1 MSPRAL
7 EELLEQV
14 GRTGRIPANVLSLVQ
29 QHLRA
34 LSFSLTISAAVG
46 QPIISI
52 HVEGRDEKSAEA
64 IKETIQSLMNNARTA
79 LVAMSEEA
87 KQALPISADFT
98 YLLLNAVS
106 VEVNGTQVN
115 VVLTNFETL
124 KPTITESLNTFQ
136 AAVQPELLLRKRM
149 EQLKG
154 IRDACAQYYQEH
166 QKFPADILDTNGNP
180 LLSWRVALL
189 PTLGF
194 EDLYEQFNLD
204 EPWDSET
211 NLAVLNESNLKPLIF
226 HPLKDDVAP
235 PKTVIRFFDSAGTP
249 FSNRDL
255 KVRDLKSP
263 ETTLMFVVVSPKYAV
278 EWTRPDSLE
287 FDIDTI
293 AETLGF
299 PQFWGITFSGR
310 IRAITNLPD
319 TDPKYDEW
327 KQYVESVIKDLPVQE
342 Q

>member
-1 MSPRAL
+1 MWKAGMKKVPKPLKKPYA
-7 EELLEQV
+7 Q
-14 GRTGRIPANVLSLVQ
+14 T
-29 QHLRA
+29 
-34 LSFSLTISAAVG
+34 
-46 QPIISI
+46 
-52 HVEGRDEKSAEA
+52 A
-64 IKETIQSLMNNARTA
+64 IA
-79 LVAMSEEA
+79 AMSEEA

-98 YLLLNAVS
+98 NALLSAVS
-106 VEVNGTQVN
+106 VEVNGTHVN
-115 VVLTNFETL
+115 AVLTNFETL
-124 KPTITESLNTFQ
+124 KPTITESLNAFQ
-136 AAVQPELLLRKRM
+136 AALQPELFLRKRM
-149 EQLKG
+149 EQLRG
-154 IRDACAQYYQEH
+154 IRDASAKYYQEH
-166 QKFPADILDTNGNP
+166 QKFPADILDADGNP

-189 PTLGF
+189 PSLGF
-194 EDLYEQFNLD
+194 EDLYEQFNLN
-204 EPWDSET
+204 EPWDSEA

-226 HPLKDDVAP
+226 HPLKDDVTP

-293 AETLGF
+293 AETLGS

-310 IRAITNLPD
+310 IRAVATVPD

-327 KQYVESVIKDLPVQE
+327 KQYIESVVKDLPVQE
-342 Q
+342 